1 MKFRAWR
8 AAVPYTLPVF
18 MGYLFLGLAFG
29 VLTVSK
35 GFPAWLALLMSL
47 IVYAGSGQFVSI
59 GLLASPFA
67 PLSAALVMLMLN
79 ARHLFYGLSMLDSF
93 KGMGARKP
101 YMIFSL
107 TDETFSLLCSVTPPE
122 DVDRDWFFF
131 FLSLMDQSYW
141 LLGTFLGAAAGT
153 ILTFDSTGID
163 FAMTALFLVI
173 FVEQWE
179 RTKNRLPAVL
189 GVLITVICLLLAG
202 REHFILAAMAGIF
215 AGLTLLRGKLERKA
229 ADKA

>member
-1 MKFRAWR
+1 MKYRAWK
-8 AAVPYTLPVF
+8 AAIPYTLPVF

-29 VLTVSK
+29 VLMVSK

-59 GLLASPFA
+59 GLLLGPFA

-79 ARHLFYGLSMLDSF
+79 ARHLFYGLSMLDVF

-122 DVDRDWFFF
+122 DVDRNWFFF
-131 FLSLMDQSYW
+131 FLALMDHSYW
-141 LLGTFLGAAAGT
+141 LLGTFLGVAAGSV
-153 ILTFDSTGID
+153 LSFDSTGID

-179 RTKNRLPAVL
+179 TAKSRLPAVL
-189 GVLITVICLLLAG
+189 GVLITVFCLILAG
-202 REHFILAAMAGIF
+202 SDHFILFAMAGIF
-215 AGLTLLRGKLERKA
+215 LSLTLLRGKLEGKA